1 MEEAALAAPVTCT
14 NSLHIHA
21 FPRDGKPLRTLR
33 REGGKALALSGVAHD
48 ARNLI
53 TALRLCAELVAEPGV
68 LGPGHGHYAVEI
80 RSIADAAGQLV
91 QRLSRVGQT
100 SGHGYC
106 WTDEQERG
114 QANVQLNRQRDQQQD
129 WGAPVIDLARGVQ
142 ELRALL
148 AAVASPA
155 IVLDVQCLPCA
166 GALRL
171 TEESLTRILMNLV
184 RNAGD
189 AMPGGGHIRIT
200 AQKSGGGNFLWTVP
214 GLEEIQDPSGQV
226 LLTIEDDGPGIPVE
240 MLDAVFEPGFSTRRG
255 GQPWPETPHRGLG
268 LSIVRDLVEE
278 AGGVIRAVVPP
289 GRGARFEIELPLTNV
304 TPSLPSE
311 RVLVGGSAAE

>member
-1 MEEAALAAPVTCT
+1 MEESALAAPATCT
-14 NSLHIHA
+14 NPLHIHA
-21 FPRDGKPLRTLR
+21 FPRNGEPVRTLR
-33 REGGKALALSGVAHD
+33 REGGKALALAGIAHD

-53 TALRLCAELVAEPGV
+53 TALRLCAELIAEPGV

-80 RSIADAAGQLV
+80 RSIADAGGQLV
-91 QRLSRVGQT
+91 QRLSRIART
-100 SGHGYC
+100 SGHGYSQG
-106 WTDEQERG
+106 DGQENG
-114 QANVQLNRQRDQQQD
+114 QANAQQKRHPDEEQE
-129 WGAPVIDLARGVQ
+129 WGAPVVDLAGGVQ
-142 ELRALL
+142 ELRSLL
-148 AAVASPA
+148 AAVAGPA

-166 GALRL
+166 GALRM

-214 GLEEIQDPSGQV
+214 GLEEMQDGSGQV

-255 GQPWPETPHRGLG
+255 SQPWPEAPHRGLG

-311 RVLVGGSAAE
+311 RVLVGGSAPE